1 MASSPG
7 PGIVPAALVWSDVAA
22 SPDLLPGMSE
32 REDEMVFTRPPG
44 PIRWELVAKPAG
56 GTRRIAHLDPRDAAA
71 YRRLVQP
78 YAAAVERGLGAGA
91 FANRTDPFGNL
102 GAVGPAR
109 RRWRRAVA
117 RATATPPRGAI
128 VVSDVRDCY
137 GSIHPRALA
146 LVGIDDPDLLAFLR
160 GLEDAGV
167 RGLPVGPPPS
177 AIIANAVLGF
187 ADRAVVEAAAVP
199 IRWVDDVVLVGRDR
213 LGAERA
219 FDAWRRALASL
230 GLEAHDGKTVRDPG
244 RRVARAGPSASLV
257 PARSHAIIA
266 SP

>member
-1 MASSPG
+1 M
-7 PGIVPAALVWSDVAA
+7 LC
-22 SPDLLPGMSE
+22 
-32 REDEMVFTRPPG
+32 TRRPG

-56 GTRRIAHLDPRDAAA
+56 GTRPIAHLDPRDAAV

-78 YAAAVERGLGAGA
+78 HAAAVDRGLGAGA
-91 FANRTDPFGNL
+91 FANRTDRFGNL
-102 GAVGPAR
+102 VAVGPAR
-109 RRWRRAVA
+109 RRWRGAVDRAM
-117 RATATPPRGAI
+117 ATPPRGSI
-128 VVSDVRDCY
+128 ILSDVRDCY
-137 GSIHPRALA
+137 ASIDPRVLGR
-146 LVGIDDPDLLAFLR
+146 VGIDDPDLLGFLR
-160 GLEDAGV
+160 GLHDAGV
-167 RGLPVGPPPS
+167 RGLPVGPQPS

-230 GLEAHDGKTVRDPG
+230 GLEAHDGKTVREPG
-244 RRVARAGPSASLV
+244 RRLERVGRSASLV
-257 PARSHAIIA
+257 LARPHAIIA

>member
-7 PGIVPAALVWSDVAA
+7 PGIVPEALVWSHGP

-32 REDEMVFTRPPG
+32 REDEMVCTRPPG

-78 YAAAVERGLGAGA
+78 YAAAVDRRLGAGA
-91 FANRTDPFGNL
+91 FANRTDRFGNF
-102 GAVGPAR
+102 GDAGPAR
-109 RRWRRAVA
+109 RRWRHAVDRAMSV
-117 RATATPPRGAI
+117 PPRGSI
-128 VVSDVRDCY
+128 IVSDVRDCY
-137 GSIHPRALA
+137 GSIDPRTLWR
-146 LVGIDDPDLLAFLR
+146 VGIDDPDLLGFLR

-187 ADRAVVEAAAVP
+187 ADRAVVEAAALP

-219 FDAWRRALASL
+219 FDAWRQALAGL
-230 GLEAHDGKTVRDPG
+230 GLEAHDGKTVRDPA
-244 RRVARAGPSASLV
+244 RRVARVGPSTSLV

>member
-1 MASSPG
+1 M
-7 PGIVPAALVWSDVAA
+7 
-22 SPDLLPGMSE
+22 
-32 REDEMVFTRPPG
+32 
-44 PIRWELVAKPAG
+44 
-56 GTRRIAHLDPRDAAA
+56 
-71 YRRLVQP
+71 
-78 YAAAVERGLGAGA
+78 
-91 FANRTDPFGNL
+91 
-102 GAVGPAR
+102 
-109 RRWRRAVA
+109 
-117 RATATPPRGAI
+117 ATPPRGSI
-128 VVSDVRDCY
+128 ILSDVRDCY
-137 GSIHPRALA
+137 ASIDARALGH
-146 LVGIDDPDLLAFLR
+146 VGIDDPDLLGFLR
-160 GLEDAGV
+160 GLGDAGV

-244 RRVARAGPSASLV
+244 RRLARVGPSASLV
-257 PARSHAIIA
+257 LARSHAIIA